1 MSEESKAVNAFFREA
16 LKPEIDNLVELLA
29 LSDRQTKIFYKF
41 YVKKQDR
48 NFIADELNISP
59 ELVAKEL
66 KAVRKKIIRA
76 LF

>member
-16 LKPEIDNLVELLA
+16 LKPDVDNLVELLM
-29 LSDRQTKIFYKF
+29 LSDRQTEIFYKF
-41 YVKKQDR
+41 YIRKLDR
-48 NFIADELNISP
+48 NFIADELSISP

-66 KAVRKKIIRA
+66 KAVRKKIIKA